1 MGKRDKIYEVIT
13 VKIAV
18 VGLGLI
24 GGSFCKAIKAYT
36 QHTCLGVGRD
46 LNSKSVQMALQADA
60 IDKAIIP
67 EQLGE
72 ADLSIICL
80 HPQGIIDFILNNQQY
95 FRPGSIVI
103 DAGGVK
109 ESIVSAVHDVLTARG
124 VIFIGCHPMAG
135 REFSGFA
142 YSLPD
147 LYKGA
152 SMILTPLD
160 SVPEDAKK
168 TVEQLARDLKFGRI
182 VYTTPQEH
190 DKTIAFTSQLAHVV
204 SSAYIKS
211 PTVKNESGFS
221 AGSFKDL
228 TRVAKLNEDMWTEL
242 FLMNQPALLYEV
254 DTIIRALQEYRDA
267 LANQDAETLR
277 GLLRDGRLLKEW
289 SLKHS
294 ITE

>member
-1 MGKRDKIYEVIT
+1 MQ
-13 VKIAV
+13 IAV

-36 QHTCLGVGRD
+36 HHTCLGVGRD
-46 LNSKSVQMALQADA
+46 LNSKSVQMALHADA

-67 EQLGE
+67 EQLGA

-80 HPQGIIDFILNNQQY
+80 HPQGIIDFILENQQY

-109 ESIVSAVHDVLTARG
+109 ESIVKAVQDVLAARG

-142 YSLPD
+142 YSQTD

-152 SMILTPLD
+152 SVIFTP
-160 SVPEDAKK
+160 VGEIPEDKKK
-168 TVEQLARDLKFGRI
+168 TVEQLMLELKFGRI
-182 VYTTPQEH
+182 VYTTPEKH
-190 DKTIAFTSQLAHVV
+190 DQTIAFTSQLAHVV

-211 PTVKNESGFS
+211 PTVKEESGFS
-221 AGSFKDL
+221 AGSFRDL

-242 FLMNQPALLYEV
+242 FLMNRPALLYEI
-254 DTIIRALQEYRDA
+254 DTIMAALAEYRDA
-267 LANQDAETLR
+267 LADGDGER
-277 GLLRDGRLLKEW
+277 MRSLLRDGRILKEW
-289 SLKHS
+289 SLQHS

>member
-1 MGKRDKIYEVIT
+1 M
-13 VKIAV
+13 KIAV

-36 QHTCLGVGRD
+36 SHICLGVGRD
-46 LNSKSVQMALQADA
+46 LNSKSVQMALHDDA

-67 EQLGE
+67 EELGQ

-80 HPQGIIDFILNNQQY
+80 HPQGIIQFIKENAQY

-109 ESIVSAVHDVLTARG
+109 ESIVKEVDDILKERG
-124 VIFIGCHPMAG
+124 VIFIGAHPMAG
-135 REFSGFA
+135 REFSGYA

-152 SMILTPLD
+152 SMIFTP
-160 SVPEDAKK
+160 SEYVPDEAKK
-168 TVEQLARDLKFGRI
+168 IVEQLARDLKFGRV

-190 DKTIAFTSQLAHVV
+190 DQNIAFTSQLAHVV

-211 PTVKNESGFS
+211 PTMRHESGFS

-242 FLMNQPALLYEV
+242 FLMNQKALLYEV
-254 DTIIRALQEYRDA
+254 DTIIHSLQEYRDA
-267 LANQDAETLR
+267 LAEADGETLHN
-277 GLLRDGRLLKEW
+277 LLRDGRILKEW
-289 SLKHS
+289 SLAHS
-294 ITE
+294 IQE

>member
-1 MGKRDKIYEVIT
+1 M
-13 VKIAV
+13 KIAV

-36 QHTCLGVGRD
+36 NHTCLGVGRSI
-46 LNSKSVQMALQADA
+46 NSKAVQLALHADA
-60 IDKAIIP
+60 IDQAIIP
-67 EQLGE
+67 EELGQV
-72 ADLSIICL
+72 DLTIVCL
-80 HPQGIIDFILNNQQY
+80 HPQGIIDFILENQQQ

-109 ESIVSAVHDVLTARG
+109 ESIVSAVNDVLRERG
-124 VIFIGCHPMAG
+124 VTFIGAHPMAG

-152 SMILTPLD
+152 SLILTPVGD
-160 SVPEDAKK
+160 VPEEAKK
-168 TVEQLARDLKFGRI
+168 TVEQRARDLKFGRI

-242 FLMNQPALLYEV
+242 FMMNKPALLFEI
-254 DTIIRALQEYRDA
+254 DNIIQELQNYRNALTEGDA
-267 LANQDAETLR
+267 QTMHD
-277 GLLRDGRLLKEW
+277 LLRDGRELKEW
-289 SLKHS
+289 SLQHANK
-294 ITE
+294 E

>member
-1 MGKRDKIYEVIT
+1 M
-13 VKIAV
+13 KIAV

-24 GGSFCKAIKAYT
+24 GGSFCKAIKTYT
-36 QHTCLGVGRD
+36 QHTCLGVGRNS
-46 LNSKSVQMALQADA
+46 NSKAVQMALHADA
-60 IDKAIIP
+60 IDQAIIP
-67 EQLGE
+67 EELGQV
-72 ADLSIICL
+72 DMTIVCL
-80 HPQGIIDFILNNQQY
+80 HPQGIIDFILEHQAQ

-109 ESIVSAVHDVLTARG
+109 ESIVSAVNDVLRERG
-124 VIFIGCHPMAG
+124 VTFIGAHPMAG

-152 SMILTPLD
+152 SLILTPVGD
-160 SVPEDAKK
+160 VPEEAKR

-242 FLMNQPALLYEV
+242 FMMNKPALLFEIDNMIKELQNY
-254 DTIIRALQEYRDA
+254 RAA
-267 LANQDAETLR
+267 LAEDDRQTMHD
-277 GLLRDGRLLKEW
+277 LLRDGRELKEW
-289 SLKHS
+289 SLQHANK
-294 ITE
+294 E

>member
-1 MGKRDKIYEVIT
+1 MQ
-13 VKIAV
+13 IAV

-36 QHTCLGVGRD
+36 HHTCLGVGRD
-46 LNSKSVQMALQADA
+46 LNSKSVQMALHADA

-67 EQLGE
+67 EQLGA

-80 HPQGIIDFILNNQQY
+80 HPQGIIDFILENQQY

-109 ESIVSAVHDVLTARG
+109 ESIVKAVQDVLAARG

-142 YSLPD
+142 YSQAD

-152 SMILTPLD
+152 SMIFTP
-160 SVPEDAKK
+160 VGEIPEEKKK
-168 TVEQLARDLKFGRI
+168 TVEQLMLELKFGRI
-182 VYTTPQEH
+182 VYTTPEKH
-190 DKTIAFTSQLAHVV
+190 DQTIAFTSQLAHVV

-211 PTVKNESGFS
+211 PTVKEESGFS
-221 AGSFKDL
+221 AGSFRDL

-242 FLMNQPALLYEV
+242 FLMNRPALLYEI
-254 DTIIRALQEYRDA
+254 DTIMAALAEYRDA
-267 LANQDAETLR
+267 LADGDAER
-277 GLLRDGRLLKEW
+277 MRSLLRDGRILKEW
-289 SLKHS
+289 SLQHS

>member
-1 MGKRDKIYEVIT
+1 MN
-13 VKIAV
+13 IAV

-46 LNSKSVQMALQADA
+46 LNSKSVQMALQEDA

-80 HPQGIIDFILNNQQY
+80 HPQGIIDFILDNQQY

-109 ESIVSAVHDVLTARG
+109 ESIVSAVHDVLTERG

-152 SMILTPLD
+152 SMILTPLA
-160 SVPEDAKK
+160 SVPEDARK

-242 FLMNQPALLYEV
+242 FFDNREALLPVVEDLV
-254 DTIIRALQEYRDA
+254 QRVTEYRDA
-267 LANQDAETLR
+267 LRDEDR
-277 GLLRDGRLLKEW
+277 EGMRKLLREGRETKER
-289 SLKHS
+289 L
-294 ITE
+294 TD

>member
-1 MGKRDKIYEVIT
+1 MQ
-13 VKIAV
+13 IAV

-36 QHTCLGVGRD
+36 HHTCLGVGRD
-46 LNSKSVQMALQADA
+46 LNSKSVQMALHADA

-67 EQLGE
+67 EQLGA

-80 HPQGIIDFILNNQQY
+80 HPQGIIDFILENQQY

-109 ESIVSAVHDVLTARG
+109 ESIVKAVQDVLAARG

-142 YSLPD
+142 YSQAD

-152 SMILTPLD
+152 SMIFTP
-160 SVPEDAKK
+160 VGEIPEDKKK
-168 TVEQLARDLKFGRI
+168 TVEQLMLELKFGRI
-182 VYTTPQEH
+182 VYTTPEKH
-190 DKTIAFTSQLAHVV
+190 DQTIAFTSQLAHVV

-211 PTVKNESGFS
+211 PTVKEESGFS
-221 AGSFKDL
+221 AGSFRDL

-242 FLMNQPALLYEV
+242 FLMNRPALLYEI
-254 DTIIRALQEYRDA
+254 DTIMAALAEYRDA
-267 LANQDAETLR
+267 LADGDAER
-277 GLLRDGRLLKEW
+277 MRSLLRDGRILKEW
-289 SLKHS
+289 SLQHS

>member
-1 MGKRDKIYEVIT
+1 MQ
-13 VKIAV
+13 IAV

-36 QHTCLGVGRD
+36 HHTCLGVGRD
-46 LNSKSVQMALQADA
+46 LNSKSVQMALHADA

-67 EQLGE
+67 EQLGA

-80 HPQGIIDFILNNQQY
+80 HPQGIIDFILENQQY

-109 ESIVSAVHDVLTARG
+109 ESIVKAVQDVLAARG

-142 YSLPD
+142 YSQTD

-152 SMILTPLD
+152 SVIFTP
-160 SVPEDAKK
+160 VGEIPEDKK
-168 TVEQLARDLKFGRI
+168 NTVEQLMLELKFGRI
-182 VYTTPQEH
+182 VYTTPEKH
-190 DKTIAFTSQLAHVV
+190 DQTIAFTSQLAHVV

-211 PTVKNESGFS
+211 PTVKEESGFS
-221 AGSFKDL
+221 AGSFRDL

-242 FLMNQPALLYEV
+242 FLMNRPALLYEI
-254 DTIIRALQEYRDA
+254 DTIMAALAEYRDA
-267 LANQDAETLR
+267 LADGDGER
-277 GLLRDGRLLKEW
+277 MRSLLRDGRILKEW
-289 SLKHS
+289 SLQHS

>member
-1 MGKRDKIYEVIT
+1 MQ
-13 VKIAV
+13 IAV

-36 QHTCLGVGRD
+36 HHTCLGVGRD
-46 LNSKSVQMALQADA
+46 LNSKSVQMALHADA

-67 EQLGE
+67 EQLGA

-80 HPQGIIDFILNNQQY
+80 HPQGIIDFILENQQY

-109 ESIVSAVHDVLTARG
+109 ESIVKAVQDVLAARG

-142 YSLPD
+142 YSQAD

-152 SMILTPLD
+152 SMIFTP
-160 SVPEDAKK
+160 VGEIPEEKKK
-168 TVEQLARDLKFGRI
+168 TVEQLMLELKFGRI
-182 VYTTPQEH
+182 VYTTPEKH
-190 DKTIAFTSQLAHVV
+190 DQTIAFTSQLAHVV

-211 PTVKNESGFS
+211 PSVKEESGFS
-221 AGSFKDL
+221 AGSFRDL

-242 FLMNQPALLYEV
+242 FLMNRPALLYEI
-254 DTIIRALQEYRDA
+254 DTIMAALAEYRDA
-267 LANQDAETLR
+267 LADGDAER
-277 GLLRDGRLLKEW
+277 MRSLLRDGRILKEW
-289 SLKHS
+289 SLQHS

>member
-1 MGKRDKIYEVIT
+1 M
-13 VKIAV
+13 KIAV

-36 QHTCLGVGRD
+36 HHICLGVGRD
-46 LNSKSVQMALQADA
+46 INSKSVQMALHQDA

-67 EQLGE
+67 EQVGE
-72 ADLSIICL
+72 ADLTIVCL
-80 HPQGIIDFILNNQQY
+80 HPQGIIDFILENQQY
-95 FRPGSIVI
+95 FRPGSIVM

-109 ESIVSAVHDVLTARG
+109 ESIVCAVNDVLQKRG
-124 VIFIGCHPMAG
+124 VTFIGAHPMAG

-152 SMILTPLD
+152 SIILTPVGD
-160 SVPEDAKK
+160 VPEEAKRI
-168 TVEQLARDLKFGRI
+168 VEQLARDLKFGRI

-190 DKTIAFTSQLAHVV
+190 DRTIAFTSQLAHVV

-242 FLMNQPALLYEV
+242 FLMNQPALLYEI
-254 DTIIRALQEYRDA
+254 DMIIKSLQEYRDA
-267 LANQDAETLR
+267 LANQDAETMHN
-277 GLLRDGRLLKEW
+277 LLRDGRVLKEW
-289 SLKHS
+289 SIAHAIK
-294 ITE
+294 E

>member
-1 MGKRDKIYEVIT
+1 MQ
-13 VKIAV
+13 IAV

-36 QHTCLGVGRD
+36 HHTCLGVGRD
-46 LNSKSVQMALQADA
+46 LNSKSVQMALHADA

-67 EQLGE
+67 EQLGA

-80 HPQGIIDFILNNQQY
+80 HPQGIIDFILENQQY

-109 ESIVSAVHDVLTARG
+109 ESIVKAVQDVLAARG

-142 YSLPD
+142 YSQAD

-152 SMILTPLD
+152 SVIFTP
-160 SVPEDAKK
+160 VGEIPEEKKK
-168 TVEQLARDLKFGRI
+168 TVEQLMLELKFGRI
-182 VYTTPQEH
+182 VYTTPEKH
-190 DKTIAFTSQLAHVV
+190 DQTIAFTSQLAHVV

-211 PTVKNESGFS
+211 PTVKEESGFS
-221 AGSFKDL
+221 AGSFRDL
-228 TRVAKLNEDMWTEL
+228 TRVARLNEDMWTEL
-242 FLMNQPALLYEV
+242 FLMNRPALLYEI
-254 DTIIRALQEYRDA
+254 DTIMAALAEYRDA
-267 LANQDAETLR
+267 LADGDAER
-277 GLLRDGRLLKEW
+277 MRSLLRDGRILKEW
-289 SLKHS
+289 SLQHS

>member
-1 MGKRDKIYEVIT
+1 M
-13 VKIAV
+13 KIAV

-36 QHTCLGVGRD
+36 NHTCLGVGRN
-46 LNSKSVQMALQADA
+46 LNSKSVQMALLTDSIDRA
-60 IDKAIIP
+60 IVP
-67 EQLGE
+67 EELGE

-80 HPQGIIDFILNNQQY
+80 HPQGIIDFIKENQQY

-103 DAGGVK
+103 DVGGVK
-109 ESIVSAVHDVLTARG
+109 DAIVSEVDDILKRRDV
-124 VIFIGCHPMAG
+124 VFIGCHPMAG

-152 SMILTPLD
+152 SMILTPSD
-160 SVPEDAKK
+160 WVPEDAKK
-168 TVEQLARDLKFGRI
+168 VVEQLARALKFGRV

-190 DKTIAFTSQLAHVV
+190 DKNIAFTSQLAHVV

-211 PTVKNESGFS
+211 PTMRQESGFS
-221 AGSFKDL
+221 AGSFQDL
-228 TRVAKLNEDMWTEL
+228 TRVAKLDETMWTDL
-242 FLMNQPALLYEV
+242 FLMNQS
-254 DTIIRALQEYRDA
+254 ALQYELDRLIGELQLYRDA
-267 LANQDAETLR
+267 LSRKDAEAMR
-277 GLLRDGRLLKEW
+277 DLLKEGREMKEW
-289 SLKHS
+289 SLAHA

>member
-1 MGKRDKIYEVIT
+1 MQ
-13 VKIAV
+13 IAV

-36 QHTCLGVGRD
+36 HHTCLGVGRD
-46 LNSKSVQMALQADA
+46 LNSKSVQMALHADA

-67 EQLGE
+67 EQLGV

-80 HPQGIIDFILNNQQY
+80 HPQGIIDFILENQQY

-109 ESIVSAVHDVLTARG
+109 ESIVKAVQDVLAARG

-142 YSLPD
+142 YSQTD

-152 SMILTPLD
+152 SVIFTP
-160 SVPEDAKK
+160 VGEIPEDKKK
-168 TVEQLARDLKFGRI
+168 TVEQLMLELKFGRI
-182 VYTTPQEH
+182 VYTTPEKH
-190 DKTIAFTSQLAHVV
+190 DQTIAFTSQLAHVV

-211 PTVKNESGFS
+211 PTVKEESGFS
-221 AGSFKDL
+221 AGSFRDL

-242 FLMNQPALLYEV
+242 FLMNQPALLYEI
-254 DTIIRALQEYRDA
+254 DTIMAALAEYRDA
-267 LANQDAETLR
+267 LADGDGER
-277 GLLRDGRLLKEW
+277 MRSLLRDGRILKEW
-289 SLKHS
+289 SLQHS
-294 ITE
+294 IAE

>member
-1 MGKRDKIYEVIT
+1 M
-13 VKIAV
+13 KIAV

-36 QHTCLGVGRD
+36 NHICLGVGRD
-46 LNSKSVQMALQADA
+46 INSKSVQMALHDDA

-67 EQLGE
+67 EELGE

-80 HPQGIIDFILNNQQY
+80 HPQGIIRFIKENQQY

-109 ESIVSAVHDVLTARG
+109 ESIVSEVDDLLKERG

-135 REFSGFA
+135 REFSGYA

-152 SMILTPLD
+152 SIIFTP
-160 SVPEDAKK
+160 SEYVPEEAKK
-168 TVEQLARDLKFGRI
+168 TVEQLARDLKFGRG

-204 SSAYIKS
+204 SNAYIKS
-211 PTVKNESGFS
+211 PTTRNESGFS

-242 FLMNQPALLYEV
+242 FLMNQDALLYEI
-254 DTIIRALQEYRDA
+254 DTIIHSLQEYRDA
-267 LANQDAETLR
+267 LASRDEDGLR
-277 GLLRDGRLLKEW
+277 GLLRDGRILKEW
-289 SLKHS
+289 SLAHAVQ
-294 ITE
+294 E

>member
-1 MGKRDKIYEVIT
+1 M
-13 VKIAV
+13 KIAV

-36 QHTCLGVGRD
+36 SHTCLGVGRD
-46 LNSKSVQMALQADA
+46 LNSKSVQMALHDDA

-67 EQLGE
+67 EELGE

-80 HPQGIIDFILNNQQY
+80 HPQGIIDFILENQQY

-109 ESIVSAVHDVLTARG
+109 ESIVSVVDDVLKERG

-135 REFSGFA
+135 REFSGYA

-152 SMILTPLD
+152 SMIFTPSD
-160 SVPEDAKK
+160 YVPEEAKK
-168 TVEQLARDLKFGRI
+168 IVEQLARDLKFGRV

-190 DKTIAFTSQLAHVV
+190 DRIIAFTSQLAHVV

-211 PTVKNESGFS
+211 PTTKNESGFS

-242 FLMNQPALLYEV
+242 FLMNQKALLYEV
-254 DTIIRALQEYRDA
+254 DTIIHALQEYRDA
-267 LANQDAETLR
+267 LAGKDEETMR
-277 GLLRDGRLLKEW
+277 SLLRDGRILKEW
-289 SLKHS
+289 SLAHS
-294 ITE
+294 IQE

>member
-1 MGKRDKIYEVIT
+1 M
-13 VKIAV
+13 KIAV

-36 QHTCLGVGRD
+36 PHTCLGVGRD
-46 LNSKSVQMALQADA
+46 LNSASVQMALHDDA

-67 EQLGE
+67 EELGD

-80 HPQGIIDFILNNQQY
+80 HPQGIIRFIKENLQY

-109 ESIVSAVHDVLTARG
+109 ESIVNEVDDLLREQG
-124 VIFIGCHPMAG
+124 VTFIGCHPMAG
-135 REFSGFA
+135 REFSGYA

-152 SMILTPLD
+152 SIIFTPSD
-160 SVPEDAKK
+160 YVSEDAKK
-168 TVEQLARDLKFGRI
+168 TVEQLARDLKFGRV

-211 PTVKNESGFS
+211 PTMRNESGFS

-242 FLMNQPALLYEV
+242 FLMNQDALLYEV
-254 DTIIRALQEYRDA
+254 DTIIQSLQEYRDA
-267 LANQDAETLR
+267 LADKDEEGMRT
-277 GLLRDGRLLKEW
+277 LLRDGRILKEW
-289 SLKHS
+289 SLAHS
-294 ITE
+294 IQE

>member
-1 MGKRDKIYEVIT
+1 MQ
-13 VKIAV
+13 IAV

-36 QHTCLGVGRD
+36 HHTCLGVGRD
-46 LNSKSVQMALQADA
+46 LNSKSVQMALHADA

-67 EQLGE
+67 EQLGA

-80 HPQGIIDFILNNQQY
+80 HPQGIIDFILENQQY

-109 ESIVSAVHDVLTARG
+109 ESIVKAVQDVLAARG

-142 YSLPD
+142 YSQAD

-152 SMILTPLD
+152 SVIFTP
-160 SVPEDAKK
+160 VGEIPEEKKK
-168 TVEQLARDLKFGRI
+168 TVEQLMLELKFGRI
-182 VYTTPQEH
+182 VYTTPEKH
-190 DKTIAFTSQLAHVV
+190 DQTIAFTSQLAHVV

-211 PTVKNESGFS
+211 PTVKEESGFS
-221 AGSFKDL
+221 AGSFRDL

-242 FLMNQPALLYEV
+242 FLMNRPALLYEI
-254 DTIIRALQEYRDA
+254 DTIIAALAEYRDA
-267 LANQDAETLR
+267 LADGDAER
-277 GLLRDGRLLKEW
+277 MRSLLRDGRILKEW
-289 SLKHS
+289 SLQHS

>member
-1 MGKRDKIYEVIT
+1 M
-13 VKIAV
+13 KIAV

-24 GGSFCKAIKAYT
+24 GGSFCRAIKAYT
-36 QHTCLGVGRD
+36 NHTCLGVGRNI
-46 LNSKSVQMALQADA
+46 NSKAVQMALHADA
-60 IDKAIIP
+60 IDQAIIP
-67 EQLGE
+67 EELGQV
-72 ADLSIICL
+72 DLTIVCM
-80 HPQGIIDFILNNQQY
+80 HPQGIIDFILEHQAQ

-109 ESIVSAVHDVLTARG
+109 ESIVSAVNDVLRERG
-124 VIFIGCHPMAG
+124 VTFIGAHPMAG

-152 SMILTPLD
+152 SLILTPVGD
-160 SVPEDAKK
+160 VPEEAKK

-242 FLMNQPALLYEV
+242 FMMNKPALLFEI
-254 DTIIRALQEYRDA
+254 DNIIKELQQYRDA
-267 LANQDAETLR
+267 LVENDAQTMHD
-277 GLLRDGRLLKEW
+277 LLRDGRELKEW
-289 SLKHS
+289 SLQHANK
-294 ITE
+294 E

>member
-1 MGKRDKIYEVIT
+1 M
-13 VKIAV
+13 KIAV

-36 QHTCLGVGRD
+36 SHTCLGVGRD
-46 LNSKSVQMALQADA
+46 LNSKSVQMALHDDA

-67 EQLGE
+67 EELGE

-80 HPQGIIDFILNNQQY
+80 HPQGIIKFLKENAQY

-109 ESIVSAVHDVLTARG
+109 ESIVTEVDDLLREKG

-135 REFSGFA
+135 REFSGYA

-152 SMILTPLD
+152 SIIFTPSD
-160 SVPEDAKK
+160 YVPDEAKK
-168 TVEQLARDLKFGRI
+168 VVEQLARDLKFGRV

-190 DKTIAFTSQLAHVV
+190 DQNIAFTSQLAHVV

-211 PTVKNESGFS
+211 PTMRNESGFS

-242 FLMNQPALLYEV
+242 FLMNQKALLYEV
-254 DTIIRALQEYRDA
+254 DTIIHSLQEYRDA
-267 LANQDAETLR
+267 LAGADEEGLR
-277 GLLRDGRLLKEW
+277 SLLRDGRILKEW
-289 SLKHS
+289 SLAHS
-294 ITE
+294 IQE

>member
-1 MGKRDKIYEVIT
+1 M
-13 VKIAV
+13 KIAV

-24 GGSFCKAIKAYT
+24 GGSFCKAIKQYT
-36 QHTCLGVGRD
+36 SHTCLGVGRD
-46 LNSKSVQMALQADA
+46 LNSKSVQMALLTDS
-60 IDKAIIP
+60 IDKAIVP
-67 EQLGE
+67 EELGE

-80 HPQGIIDFILNNQQY
+80 HPQGIIDFIKDNQQY

-109 ESIVSAVHDVLTARG
+109 EAIVSEVDSILKERG

-135 REFSGFA
+135 LESSGFA
-142 YSLPD
+142 YSIPD

-152 SMILTPLD
+152 SIILTP
-160 SVPEDAKK
+160 SEYVPNEAKK
-168 TVEQLARDLKFGRI
+168 IVEQLARELKFGRV

-190 DKTIAFTSQLAHVV
+190 DATIAFTSQLAHVV

-211 PTVKNESGFS
+211 PTMRKESGFS
-221 AGSFKDL
+221 AGSFQDL

-242 FLMNQPALLYEV
+242 FMMNQPALQYELER
-254 DTIIRALQEYRDA
+254 IIDSLQQYRDA
-267 LANQDAETLR
+267 LESKDAEKLHE
-277 GLLRDGRLLKEW
+277 LLKEGRIMKEW
-289 SLKHS
+289 SLAHS

>member
-1 MGKRDKIYEVIT
+1 M
-13 VKIAV
+13 KIAV

-36 QHTCLGVGRD
+36 NHTCFGVGRD
-46 LNSKSVQMALQADA
+46 LNSKSVQMALHDDA

-67 EQLGE
+67 EELGE

-80 HPQGIIDFILNNQQY
+80 HPQGIIRFIKENAQY

-109 ESIVSAVHDVLTARG
+109 ESIVSEVDSILKERG

-135 REFSGFA
+135 REFSGYA

-152 SMILTPLD
+152 SIIFTPSD
-160 SVPEDAKK
+160 YVPEEAKK
-168 TVEQLARDLKFGRI
+168 VEEQLARDLKFGRV
-182 VYTTPQEH
+182 VYTTPEEH
-190 DKTIAFTSQLAHVV
+190 DQNIAFTSQLAHVV

-211 PTVKNESGFS
+211 PTMRKESGFS

-242 FLMNQPALLYEV
+242 FLMNQKALLYEV
-254 DTIIRALQEYRDA
+254 DTIIHSLQEYRDV
-267 LANQDAETLR
+267 LAEADAEGLHT
-277 GLLRDGRLLKEW
+277 LLRDGRILKEW
-289 SLKHS
+289 SLAHS
-294 ITE
+294 IQEEG

>member
-1 MGKRDKIYEVIT
+1 M
-13 VKIAV
+13 KIAV

-36 QHTCLGVGRD
+36 SHTCLGVGRD
-46 LNSKSVQMALQADA
+46 LNSKSVQMALHDDA

-67 EQLGE
+67 EELGE

-80 HPQGIIDFILNNQQY
+80 HPQGIIRFIKENAQY

-109 ESIVSAVHDVLTARG
+109 ESIVNEVDEILKERG

-135 REFSGFA
+135 REFSGYA

-152 SMILTPLD
+152 SIIFTP
-160 SVPEDAKK
+160 SAYVPDEAKK
-168 TVEQLARDLKFGRI
+168 VVEQLARDLKFGRV

-190 DKTIAFTSQLAHVV
+190 DQNIAFTSQLAHVV

-211 PTVKNESGFS
+211 PTMRNESGFS

-242 FLMNQPALLYEV
+242 FLMNQKALLYEV
-254 DTIIRALQEYRDA
+254 DTIIQSLQEYRNA
-267 LANQDAETLR
+267 LAEADEEKMHT
-277 GLLRDGRLLKEW
+277 LLRDGRILKEW
-289 SLKHS
+289 SLAHS
-294 ITE
+294 LQE

>member
-1 MGKRDKIYEVIT
+1 M
-13 VKIAV
+13 KIAV

-36 QHTCLGVGRD
+36 DHICLGVGRD
-46 LNSKSVQMALQADA
+46 LNSKSVQMALHDDA

-67 EQLGE
+67 EELGE

-80 HPQGIIDFILNNQQY
+80 HPKGIIRFIKENLQY

-109 ESIVSAVHDVLTARG
+109 ESIVKEVEHLLQERG

-135 REFSGFA
+135 REFSGYA

-152 SMILTPLD
+152 SIIFTP
-160 SVPEDAKK
+160 SEQVPDEAKK
-168 TVEQLARDLKFGRI
+168 TVEQLARDLKFGRV

-190 DKTIAFTSQLAHVV
+190 DRVIAFTSQLAHVV

-211 PTVKNESGFS
+211 PTMRNESGFS

-242 FLMNQPALLYEV
+242 FLMNQDALLFEV
-254 DTIIRALQEYRDA
+254 DTIIQSLQEYRDA
-267 LANQDAETLR
+267 LAAADEEGMR
-277 GLLRDGRLLKEW
+277 SLLRDGRLLKEW
-289 SLKHS
+289 SLEHS
-294 ITE
+294 IKE

>member
-1 MGKRDKIYEVIT
+1 M
-13 VKIAV
+13 KIAV

-36 QHTCLGVGRD
+36 NHTCLGVGRSI
-46 LNSKSVQMALQADA
+46 NSKAVQLALHADA
-60 IDKAIIP
+60 IDQAIIP
-67 EQLGE
+67 DELGQV
-72 ADLSIICL
+72 DLTIVCL
-80 HPQGIIDFILNNQQY
+80 HPQGIIDFILENQQQ

-109 ESIVSAVHDVLTARG
+109 ESIVSAVNDVLRERG
-124 VIFIGCHPMAG
+124 VTFIGAHPMAG

-152 SMILTPLD
+152 SLILTPVGD
-160 SVPEDAKK
+160 VPEEAKK

-242 FLMNQPALLYEV
+242 FMMNKPALLFEI
-254 DTIIRALQEYRDA
+254 DNIIQELQNYRNALTEGDVQTMRD
-267 LANQDAETLR
+267 
-277 GLLRDGRLLKEW
+277 LLRDGRELKEW
-289 SLKHS
+289 SLQHANK
-294 ITE
+294 E

>member
-1 MGKRDKIYEVIT
+1 M
-13 VKIAV
+13 KIAV

-36 QHTCLGVGRD
+36 NHTCLGVGRSI
-46 LNSKSVQMALQADA
+46 NSKAVQLALHADA
-60 IDKAIIP
+60 IDQAIIP
-67 EQLGE
+67 DELGQV
-72 ADLSIICL
+72 DLTIVCL
-80 HPQGIIDFILNNQQY
+80 HPQGIIDFILENQQQ

-109 ESIVSAVHDVLTARG
+109 ESIVSAVNDVLRERG
-124 VIFIGCHPMAG
+124 VTFIGAHPMAG

-152 SMILTPLD
+152 SLILTPVGD
-160 SVPEDAKK
+160 VPEEAKK

-242 FLMNQPALLYEV
+242 FMMNKPALLFEI
-254 DTIIRALQEYRDA
+254 DNIIQELQNYRNALTEGDA
-267 LANQDAETLR
+267 QTMHD
-277 GLLRDGRLLKEW
+277 LLRDGRELKEW
-289 SLKHS
+289 SLQHANK
-294 ITE
+294 E

>member
-1 MGKRDKIYEVIT
+1 M
-13 VKIAV
+13 KIAV

-36 QHTCLGVGRD
+36 NHTCLGVGRSI
-46 LNSKSVQMALQADA
+46 NSKAVQLALHADA
-60 IDKAIIP
+60 IDQAIIP
-67 EQLGE
+67 EELGQV
-72 ADLSIICL
+72 DLTIVCL
-80 HPQGIIDFILNNQQY
+80 HPQGIIDFILENQQQ

-109 ESIVSAVHDVLTARG
+109 ESIVSAVNDVLRERG
-124 VIFIGCHPMAG
+124 VTFIGAHPMAG

-152 SMILTPLD
+152 SLILTPVGD
-160 SVPEDAKK
+160 VPEDAKK

-242 FLMNQPALLYEV
+242 FMMNKPALLFEI
-254 DTIIRALQEYRDA
+254 DNIIQELQNYRNALTEGDA
-267 LANQDAETLR
+267 QTMHD
-277 GLLRDGRLLKEW
+277 LLRDGRELKEW
-289 SLKHS
+289 SLQHANK
-294 ITE
+294 E

>member
-1 MGKRDKIYEVIT
+1 M
-13 VKIAV
+13 KIAV

-36 QHTCLGVGRD
+36 QHTCFGVGRSI
-46 LNSKSVQMALQADA
+46 NSKAVQMALHADA
-60 IDKAIIP
+60 IDQAIVP
-67 EQLGE
+67 DELGQ
-72 ADLSIICL
+72 ADLTIVCL
-80 HPQGIIDFILNNQQY
+80 HPQGIIDFILENQAS

-109 ESIVSAVHDVLTARG
+109 ESIVDAVHDVLRERG
-124 VIFIGCHPMAG
+124 VTFIGAHPMAG

-152 SMILTPLD
+152 SLILTPLD
-160 SVPEDAKK
+160 GVTEEAKK

-190 DKTIAFTSQLAHVV
+190 DKTIAFTSQLAHIV

-242 FLMNQPALLYEV
+242 FMMNQSALLFEIDNV
-254 DTIIRALQEYRDA
+254 IKELQNYRDA
-267 LANQDAETLR
+267 LAEKDAQTMHT
-277 GLLRDGRLLKEW
+277 LLRDGRELKEW
-289 SLKHS
+289 SLEHAS
-294 ITE
+294 QE

>member
-1 MGKRDKIYEVIT
+1 M
-13 VKIAV
+13 KIAV

-36 QHTCLGVGRD
+36 DHICLGVGSD
-46 LNSKSVQMALQADA
+46 LNSKSVQMALHDDA

-67 EQLGE
+67 EELGE

-80 HPQGIIDFILNNQQY
+80 HPQGIIRFIKENLQY

-109 ESIVSAVHDVLTARG
+109 ESIVKEVEHLLQERD

-135 REFSGFA
+135 REFSGYA

-152 SMILTPLD
+152 SIIFTP
-160 SVPEDAKK
+160 SEQVPDEAKK
-168 TVEQLARDLKFGRI
+168 TVEQLARDLKFGRV

-190 DKTIAFTSQLAHVV
+190 DRVIAFTSQLAHVV

-211 PTVKNESGFS
+211 PTMRNESGFS

-242 FLMNQPALLYEV
+242 FLMNQDALLFEV
-254 DTIIRALQEYRDA
+254 DTIIQSLQEYRDA
-267 LANQDAETLR
+267 LAAADEEGMR
-277 GLLRDGRLLKEW
+277 SLLRDGRLLKEW
-289 SLKHS
+289 SLEHS
-294 ITE
+294 IKE

>member
-1 MGKRDKIYEVIT
+1 MQ
-13 VKIAV
+13 IAV

-36 QHTCLGVGRD
+36 HHTCLGVGRD
-46 LNSKSVQMALQADA
+46 LNSKSVQMALHADA

-67 EQLGE
+67 EQLGA

-80 HPQGIIDFILNNQQY
+80 HPQGIIDFILENQQY

-109 ESIVSAVHDVLTARG
+109 ESIVKAVQDVLAARG

-142 YSLPD
+142 YSQAD

-152 SMILTPLD
+152 SMIFTP
-160 SVPEDAKK
+160 VGEIPEEKKK
-168 TVEQLARDLKFGRI
+168 TVEQLMLELKFGRI
-182 VYTTPQEH
+182 VYTTPEKH
-190 DKTIAFTSQLAHVV
+190 DQTIAFTSQLAHVV

-211 PTVKNESGFS
+211 PTVKEESGFS
-221 AGSFKDL
+221 AGSFRDL
-228 TRVAKLNEDMWTEL
+228 TRVAKLNEDMCTEL
-242 FLMNQPALLYEV
+242 FLMNRPALLYEI
-254 DTIIRALQEYRDA
+254 DTIMAALAEYRDA
-267 LANQDAETLR
+267 LADGDAER
-277 GLLRDGRLLKEW
+277 MRSLLRDGRILKEW
-289 SLKHS
+289 SLQHS

>member
-1 MGKRDKIYEVIT
+1 M
-13 VKIAV
+13 KIAV

-36 QHTCLGVGRD
+36 NHTCLGVGRSI
-46 LNSKSVQMALQADA
+46 NSKAVQLALHADA
-60 IDKAIIP
+60 IDQAIIP
-67 EQLGE
+67 EELGQV
-72 ADLSIICL
+72 DLTIVCL
-80 HPQGIIDFILNNQQY
+80 HPQGIIDFILENQQQ

-109 ESIVSAVHDVLTARG
+109 ESIVSAVNDVLRERG
-124 VIFIGCHPMAG
+124 VTFIGAHPMAG

-152 SMILTPLD
+152 SLILTPVGD
-160 SVPEDAKK
+160 VPEEAKK

-242 FLMNQPALLYEV
+242 FMMNKPALLFEI
-254 DTIIRALQEYRDA
+254 DNIIQELQNYRNALTEGDVQTMHD
-267 LANQDAETLR
+267 
-277 GLLRDGRLLKEW
+277 LLRDGRELKEW
-289 SLKHS
+289 SLQHANK
-294 ITE
+294 E